1 MLVIGGD
8 YCVFIEGFFETLLER
23 NHRPRRDIHRVIYY
37 SLFGID
43 VSRNAN
49 TYFGYFRRYNLLNR
63 VFEML
68 QRLFKCRVRRERR
81 NGDFMNNLI
90 VFNESEVDS
99 RFPDVDSKKHCLCGF
114 RLVPQIQQKLL

>member
-1 MLVIGGD
+1 MSSVGVLYIRFPF
-8 YCVFIEGFFETLLER
+8 CTKILESFFETLLER

-49 TYFGYFRRYNLLNR
+49 TYFGYFRRYNL
-63 VFEML
+63 
-68 QRLFKCRVRRERR
+68 
-81 NGDFMNNLI
+81 I

-99 RFPDVDSKKHCLCGF
+99 RSPDVDSKKH
-114 RLVPQIQQKLL
+114 